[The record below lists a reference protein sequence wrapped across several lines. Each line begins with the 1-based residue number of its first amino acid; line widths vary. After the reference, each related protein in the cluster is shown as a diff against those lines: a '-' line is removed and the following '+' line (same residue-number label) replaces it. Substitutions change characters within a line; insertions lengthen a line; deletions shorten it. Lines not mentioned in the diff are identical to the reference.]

1 MSADEFQR
9 ETRYE
14 FAMHQVRRMLDIGLI
29 SEDEFREIEGR
40 FRARYHPIT
49 GGLLVETDLLCMRGR
64 VINGRGKE
72 GSDHE
77 ENQPSGAGRPGA

>member
-1 MSADEFQR
+1 MSADEFLR

-14 FAMHQVRRMLDIGLI
+14 LAMHQIRRMLDTGLI

-40 FRARYHPIT
+40 FRARYRPIT

-72 GSDHE
+72 ESDHE
-77 ENQPSGAGRPGA
+77 ENQPSGANSPGA